1 MQMLRAAEIRMEP
14 EAAARNLNKLLETRN
29 AKRVIRRERSRM
41 RDSDLIVCRRG
52 RRRLCKGS
60 RESVCHLLD
69 CDELHARMN
78 APVPLIRGFHICR
91 SDDSHAAAKRSS
103 SLRISGAKQCDPW
116 FMERGGEVQGAA
128 VEPNNS

>member
-41 RDSDLIVCRRG
+41 RDSDLIVCRG
-52 RRRLCKGS
+52 RRGRLCKGS
-60 RESVCHLLD
+60 QESVCHLLD

-78 APVPLIRGFHICR
+78 APVPLIGGFHIVR
-91 SDDSHAAAKRSS
+91 SDDSDAAAKRSS
-103 SLRISGAKQCDPW
+103 SLRISGAK
-116 FMERGGEVQGAA
+116 
-128 VEPNNS
+128 